1 MCDKAFETCPF
12 IFHSISDWFKTQK
25 NVWQRFFQ
33 IFFYAKILSSFK
45 TQEMCDKA
53 VDNFLPTLKF
63 VPYWFVSNE
72 IIKKVYS
79 ALFTDNDNSFL
90 MKILGMSHFQ

>member
-1 MCDKAFETCPF
+1 
-12 IFHSISDWFKTQK
+12 
-25 NVWQRFFQ
+25 
-33 IFFYAKILSSFK
+33 
-45 TQEMCDKA
+45 MCDKA

>member
-1 MCDKAFETCPF
+1 MCDKGFSKYSFTLKYCL
-12 IFHSISDWFKTQK
+12 HG
-25 NVWQRFFQ
+25 
-33 IFFYAKILSSFK
+33 FK

-53 VDNFLPTLKF
+53 VDSFLPTLKF

-90 MKILGMSHFQ
+90 MKILGMSHFQEKIWVLLL